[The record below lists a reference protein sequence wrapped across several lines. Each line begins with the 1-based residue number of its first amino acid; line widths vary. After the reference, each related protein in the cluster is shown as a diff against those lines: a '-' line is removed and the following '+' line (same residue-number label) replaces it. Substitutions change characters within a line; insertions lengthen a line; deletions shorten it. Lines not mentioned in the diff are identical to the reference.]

1 MDNTFYSIYNKRCM
15 LLKEAATVYDIDLSG
30 YIEVSISTHT
40 IDVPSD
46 LLKKLNIFYKNNK
59 EHILNKIC
67 LITSRQI
74 KKINQYMPIIEEWA
88 ISNNIKKVIYITQLN
103 TDLQYPS
110 SIVKI
115 RYLNSITYTIIERG
129 LKHYK
134 DEYIQTEINNHY
146 NYLTYSIK
154 PHRSYMYALLKKYKL
169 LKYGVISYNQHKD
182 ISSFTPLAY
191 LLGITV
197 QEYNSYINDKIFT
210 DLSDNPSN
218 RYLLCTYKDYLLNVA
233 SSAISIV
240 AESTYSNTYIFIT
253 EKTYTNFMLKKP
265 FLLIGDRHSLK
276 FLQEYYGFK
285 TFSSIWDESY
295 DNEPD
300 IEVRVAAIFKVTYDL
315 CNLPLREL
323 KDKIKQIEDITEYNY
338 QLYCNLPH
346 KKFIKEVLLI

>member
-1 MDNTFYSIYNKRCM
+1 MDNTFYSIYSKSRAF
-15 LLKEAATVYDIDLSG
+15 LKEAATVYDIDLSD
-30 YIEVSISTHT
+30 YIEVNITVSA

-67 LITSRQI
+67 LITSSQI
-74 KKINQYMPIIEEWA
+74 KRINQYMPIIEEWA

-103 TDLQYPS
+103 SDLHYPS

-115 RYLNSITYTIIERG
+115 RYLNSITYTILERS

-169 LKYGVISYNQHKD
+169 LEYGVTSYNQHKD
-182 ISSFTPLAY
+182 VSNFIPLAY

-197 QEYNSYINDKIFT
+197 QEYNSYINDKIFA
-210 DLSDNPSN
+210 DLSDNLSN
-218 RYLLCTYKDYLLNVA
+218 KYHLSSYKDFLLNIA

-240 AESTYSNTYIFIT
+240 AESTYSNTYTFIT
-253 EKTYTNFMLKKP
+253 EKTYINFMLKKP

-300 IEVRVAAIFKVTYDL
+300 IVVRVAAIFKITYDL
-315 CNLPLREL
+315 CKLPLREL